1 MTTPRIVVVG
11 SCNMDIAAFV
21 ERAPERG
28 ETVMGTRSR
37 TGPGGKGAN
46 QAIAAARLG
55 ASVSFVGAV
64 GDDAHGEALR
74 AAFAEAGV
82 DSSQLR
88 TVDRETGTAH
98 IVVESSGANRIV
110 VVPGANDSL
119 RALTA
124 ADRRLLEDADLLL
137 LQLESPLD
145 VVVQSARVAHDAG
158 TTVLLTPAPV
168 QPLPDE
174 LVRSL
179 DVLVLNEQEA
189 LQVAAAD
196 DLEAAIAQLV
206 ERVPDV
212 VVTRGER
219 GGLHAI
225 RDGARTA
232 FATPQVEA
240 VDSTGA
246 GDTFVG
252 ALALS
257 LGQGRTWPAALE
269 RAAAA
274 AAISVGR
281 AGASESMPSADELER
296 QLGAVARA

>member
-1 MTTPRIVVVG
+1 M
-11 SCNMDIAAFV
+11 
-21 ERAPERG
+21 
-28 ETVMGTRSR
+28 
-37 TGPGGKGAN
+37 
-46 QAIAAARLG
+46 
-55 ASVSFVGAV
+55 
-64 GDDAHGEALR
+64 
-74 AAFAEAGV
+74 
-82 DSSQLR
+82 
-88 TVDRETGTAH
+88 
-98 IVVESSGANRIV
+98 
-110 VVPGANDSL
+110 
-119 RALTA
+119 
-124 ADRRLLEDADLLL
+124 
-137 LQLESPLD
+137 
-145 VVVQSARVAHDAG
+145 AHDAG

-168 QPLPDE
+168 RPLPDE

-179 DVLVLNEQEA
+179 DVLVPNEHEA

-196 DLEAAIAQLV
+196 DLETAI
-206 ERVPDV
+206 ERLAEHVPDV
-212 VVTRGER
+212 VVTLGER
-219 GGLHAI
+219 GGLHAV
-225 RDGARTA
+225 RGGARTP

-257 LGQGRTWPAALE
+257 LGQGRTWPTALE